1 MKFQPIT
8 VEVSEAKAKLK
19 ELLQRV
25 GSGATFTLTKH
36 GRPVAQLV
44 RFETDRAAQ
53 RATATAEL
61 RTLRTRYQL
70 GGLDVRTLRAE
81 GRG

>member
-1 MKFQPIT
+1 MKSQPIT
-8 VEVSEAKAKLK
+8 VGVSEAKAKLE

-44 RFETDRAAQ
+44 RFETGRAAQ
-53 RATATAEL
+53 RATATAQL
-61 RTLRTRYQL
+61 RALRDRYNL
-70 GGLDVRTLRAE
+70 GGLDVRTLRVE